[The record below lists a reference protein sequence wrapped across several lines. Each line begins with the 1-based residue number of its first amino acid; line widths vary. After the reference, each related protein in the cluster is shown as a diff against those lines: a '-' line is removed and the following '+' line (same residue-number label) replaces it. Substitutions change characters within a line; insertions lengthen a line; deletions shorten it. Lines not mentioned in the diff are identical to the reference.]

1 LRNYFQLKQLENN
14 GKGKKENHHWEIN
27 FKEIEE
33 MSQKIGQ
40 DYYSPGGLARSFS
53 VISENAIYVSTIT
66 LIK

>member
-1 LRNYFQLKQLENN
+1 
-14 GKGKKENHHWEIN
+14 
-27 FKEIEE
+27 